1 MHFNGNP
8 FKQSCLLQCLTTTKY
23 GVADYRVVLLV
34 ETRGK
39 RLSDG
44 LLRKKRPMSR
54 SPYR

>member
-8 FKQSCLLQCLTTTKY
+8 FKQSCPIQRLTTTKY
-23 GVADYRVVLLV
+23 GVADYSVVLLV

-44 LLRKKRPMSR
+44 LLREKGQ
-54 SPYR
+54 